1 MISILPSVLGEQ
13 FTSMWVGVSK
23 GFPGGSAVKNLH
35 AVQETQVWSLGWE
48 DPLEKEKAAHFHV
61 LTWRIPW
68 TEEPEQD
75 FATKEQQQESLGT
88 SSLTFY
94 FSFLSLELKQ
104 GLHLYPSSDQAFHGS
119 EAKPTPIPGCKYLY
133 CLCAYHTMWETEA
146 WLEEELIWRQ
156 RNLAPALGLL
166 VRKIHPLYFLLFF

>member
-1 MISILPSVLGEQ
+1 MATHSSIL
-13 FTSMWVGVSK
+13 
-23 GFPGGSAVKNLH
+23 A
-35 AVQETQVWSLGWE
+35 
-48 DPLEKEKAAHFHV
+48 
-61 LTWRIPW
+61 WRIPW

-119 EAKPTPIPGCKYLY
+119 EAKPTPIPGCKCLY
-133 CLCAYHTMWETEA
+133 CLCVYHTM
-146 WLEEELIWRQ
+146 
-156 RNLAPALGLL
+156 
-166 VRKIHPLYFLLFF
+166 